1 MVVIRWINL
10 YLAGYF
16 IYFEYAH
23 VSYDLWWVAADLA
36 HIGGSKLM
44 GFRDAVQYLR
54 TIPP

>member
-1 MVVIRWINL
+1 VVIRWINL